1 MWQDLVSKT
10 GLTTMIYKKVPLYCS
25 LLIAALFALPVV
37 GQSFLDKP
45 YSTWGRE
52 DALRIVTDSA
62 WAKPYQSTSGSTAAA
77 AGQVAREMGQS
88 STGGG
93 SNPRSVARNF
103 GPPPVT
109 LRLHSALPM
118 RQAIVRLQQLEI
130 GYDKLNDADKAAFD
144 KSRKGYLD
152 CSICKEYYVV
162 TLIRAADS
170 SSQTGVEEGVFQG
183 FTAADLKGN
192 VRLVNDKGEEREL
205 IEFNAPKNVRD
216 AAVFYFKRT
225 DANDKVLITRES
237 KELKLIFSADILSE
251 KNRFAYLLPRT
262 FEFKVSKLIHGDS
275 VLF

>member
-1 MWQDLVSKT
+1 
-10 GLTTMIYKKVPLYCS
+10 MIYKKVPLYFS
-25 LLIAALFALPVV
+25 LLIVALFALPAV
-37 GQSFLDKP
+37 GQSFLEKP
-45 YSTWGRE
+45 YTTWGRE

-62 WAKPYQSTSGSTAAA
+62 WAKPYQSTAGSTAAA

-88 STGGG
+88 STSGG

-109 LRLHSALPM
+109 LRLHSALPI
-118 RQAIVRLQQLEI
+118 RQAMVRLQQFDI

-162 TLIRAADS
+162 TLIRAVD
-170 SSQTGVEEGVFQG
+170 SSQTQVEEGLFQG
-183 FTAADLKGN
+183 FTTAELKGN

-205 IEFNAPKNVRD
+205 VEFNAPKNSRD

-225 DANDKVLITRES
+225 DANDKLLITRQS
-237 KELKLIFSADILSE
+237 KELKLVFSADILSE